1 MSWKKVLETA
11 KESLNDH
18 LRLRNEYLMAESRI
32 LLRNQIGGRVQRTD
46 SEVWSG
52 IGLVMSYLLSF
63 IHFSR
68 QQVQSVRMTLHHQM
82 LASQALIR
90 RSFDLSC
97 HIRKWSYLIR
107 ERSPTSQ
114 REETGKG
121 QPVSGGAL
129 ADV

>member
-1 MSWKKVLETA
+1 
-11 KESLNDH
+11 
-18 LRLRNEYLMAESRI
+18 
-32 LLRNQIGGRVQRTD
+32 
-46 SEVWSG
+46 VWSG